1 MREVFVVEALRT
13 PFGSFGGVLSELEAH
28 ALAGTVMQALLERSA
43 LEPAAVDEVI
53 AGQVLAGGCGQAPA
67 RQAMRRAGIPDS
79 THAMTINKVCG
90 SGLKAIMLAAGSIM
104 LGDAEV
110 AIAGG
115 MESMSQAPFAL
126 RKARYGYRMGHGQLL
141 DLMLYDG
148 LQDPYSGRHMGEI
161 AEEAVKRHALG
172 REAQDEFA
180 LRSYQLAQEAVS
192 EGIFADEIVPV
203 VKKGKHGHGRDT
215 VSEDEEPFRVDI
227 ARIADLKPAFGRDG
241 ATITAGNAST
251 INDGA
256 AFALLAGAEAVERYR
271 LRPKARLVAYATYSM
286 HPDQYTDAPVG
297 AIKAVCARAGIDPD
311 EIDLFEI
318 NEAFAAVPLIAIRE
332 LGLDMKKVNVNGG
345 ACALGHPIGASGGR
359 LVATLVRELQTSG
372 KRYGLASLCIGGG
385 EAVAAIFE
393 RV

>member
-1 MREVFVVEALRT
+1 MKEIYVIEARRT
-13 PFGSFGGVLSELEAH
+13 PFGSFGGALSEVEAP
-28 ALAGTVMQALLERSA
+28 ALAATVIQSLLERSGV
-43 LEPAAVDEVI
+43 EPGQVEEVI
-53 AGQVLAGGCGQAPA
+53 AGQVLSGGCGQGPA

-90 SGLKAIMLAAGSIM
+90 SGLKAIMLGAGSIM

-110 AIAGG
+110 VVAGG
-115 MESMSQAPFAL
+115 MESMSQSPFVL
-126 RKARYGYRMGHGQLL
+126 KKARYGYRMGHGQLL

-180 LRSYQLAQEAVS
+180 LRSYQLAQAAVS
-192 EGIFADEIVPV
+192 DGVFADEIVPV
-203 VKKGKHGHGRDT
+203 TKKGRHGKELVG
-215 VSEDEEPFRVDI
+215 EDEEPYRVDI
-227 ARIADLKPAFGRDG
+227 ARMADLRPVFGREG
-241 ATITAGNAST
+241 TITAGNAST

-256 AFALLAGAEAVERYR
+256 AFALLAGGEAVKR
-271 LRPKARLVAYATYSM
+271 LGLAPKARLVAYATCSM

-297 AIKAVCARAGIDPD
+297 AIRAVCARAGVALE
-311 EIDLFEI
+311 EIDLIEI

-332 LGLDMKKVNVNGG
+332 LGLDAKKVNVNGG
-345 ACALGHPIGASGGR
+345 ACAIGHPIGASGGR
-359 LVATLVRELQTSG
+359 LAAPLVRELQSRK

-385 EAVAAIFE
+385 EAVAVIFE